1 MVMKNLLN
9 KMKNTVGN
17 LKQWWDKKTYKQKD
31 SLGAMLQISLVIG
44 LLFCM
49 VALNAPLLQL
59 ALSLGLIVVSSSNLR
74 RAWKHIKQREQE
86 ADEKIAE
93 LTKRNTERKLAE
105 YQKADKRSY
114 DKDTQ
119 EALQSLFDT
128 GADKNSEMSVDEVE
142 RMEKSD
148 IPSFNSMFNK

>member
-1 MVMKNLLN
+1 MRKLFSNVK
-9 KMKNTVGN
+9 T
-17 LKQWWDKKTYKQKD
+17 WWDKKTYKQKD
-31 SLGAMLQISLVIG
+31 NIG
-44 LLFCM
+44 LFLQLSFSFALIFC
-49 VALNAPLLQL
+49 ALLLNAPLLQL
-59 ALSLGLIVVSSSNLR
+59 MLSLGGVVVASFNLR
-74 RAWKHIKQREQE
+74 RTWKHIKQEEQE

-93 LTKRNTERKLAE
+93 LAKRNTERKIAE

-119 EALQSLFDT
+119 EALQLLFDT